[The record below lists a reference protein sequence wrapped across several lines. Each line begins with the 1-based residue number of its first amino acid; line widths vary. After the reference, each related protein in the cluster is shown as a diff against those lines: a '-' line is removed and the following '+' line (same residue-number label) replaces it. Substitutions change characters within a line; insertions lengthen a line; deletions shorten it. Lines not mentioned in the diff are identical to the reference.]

1 MSKDT
6 LSTITGDLGEL
17 DSESAELLASWKA
30 AKDDG
35 AEDANDDDND
45 DDEPSGEDDEPA
57 EEETE
62 ESTEEE
68 ETEETEEPSEEE
80 EPRTKVQKRIDQLTA
95 KSKTLEAE
103 NAGLKTALQ
112 NASGIKPGQPLALVP
127 LPEDPLSYLVSDEA
141 VEEALSK
148 AQNYLTWAKKNR
160 NGATVQTENGPVEM
174 DAEDVEAFREEQEA
188 VLLAAPKRKA
198 WITEYTAA
206 HAAALQAYPK
216 MFVKDTPENAF
227 VAQIIKA
234 VPGLA
239 RHPKHEQIIGD
250 LWMGRQL
257 REGKMKAVKA
267 DPAQKA
273 KANGS
278 AATSTAKSSLSSSA
292 SIAAPARKGA
302 ADKSAITQ
310 RAFSGEMD
318 PDEAVSAML
327 ASRY

>member
-35 AEDANDDDND
+35 ADANDDND

-57 EEETE
+57 GEETE

-68 ETEETEEPSEEE
+68 ETEEAEEPTEE

-127 LPEDPLSYLVSDEA
+127 LPEDPLSYLISDEA
-141 VEEALSK
+141 VEDALSK

-174 DAEDVEAFREEQEA
+174 DAEDVEAFRAEQEI

-198 WITEYTAA
+198 WIAEYTTA
-206 HAAALQAYPK
+206 HAAALQSYPK

-227 VAQIIKA
+227 VSEVIKA

-239 RHPKHEQIIGD
+239 RHPRHEQIIGD

-278 AATSTAKSSLSSSA
+278 AATSTSKSSLSSSA

-327 ASRY
+327 ASRH